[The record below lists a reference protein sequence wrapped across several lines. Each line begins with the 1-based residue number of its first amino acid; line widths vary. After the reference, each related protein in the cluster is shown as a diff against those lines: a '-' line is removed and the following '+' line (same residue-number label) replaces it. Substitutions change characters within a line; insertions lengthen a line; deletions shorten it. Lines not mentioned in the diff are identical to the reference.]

1 MWRFA
6 PCLFWGGD
14 DPSRKGTTPLEHL
27 LIASFRSGPFWGQ
40 ILLFFLVLGKNN
52 LGKGAPP
59 PLKSPPLHAR
69 LRNCGLGV
77 PEFGNK
83 FWEIN
88 IEGNEFGGG
97 PPPSFPPPTRPG
109 GLWPRWNLREIFC
122 VSDNKCV
129 VHIHQLVMSGQVFK
143 GHGLLQGSRVTALQ
157 CRSHSRVAYSL
168 GFSM

>member
-1 MWRFA
+1 MALRA
-6 PCLFWGGD
+6 PSFLGRGRSLKEGD
-14 DPSRKGTTPLEHL
+14 DPPRAPPNSLFPQWPLLGPNIIIFFSFGEKKFGEGGT
-27 LIASFRSGPFWGQ
+27 
-40 ILLFFLVLGKNN
+40 
-52 LGKGAPP
+52 P

-88 IEGNEFGGG
+88 IEGNKFGGG

-129 VHIHQLVMSGQVFK
+129 VDIHQLVMSGQVFK